1 MEDYMVESAHEPE
14 AEVMSAEDV
23 WEDAQQLAD
32 VLRLN
37 LSKAEPMVGLR
48 IPLSVFLSA
57 LNGLSR
63 DELVALRSHVEELLA
78 V

>member
-1 MEDYMVESAHEPE
+1 MIESAHEPE